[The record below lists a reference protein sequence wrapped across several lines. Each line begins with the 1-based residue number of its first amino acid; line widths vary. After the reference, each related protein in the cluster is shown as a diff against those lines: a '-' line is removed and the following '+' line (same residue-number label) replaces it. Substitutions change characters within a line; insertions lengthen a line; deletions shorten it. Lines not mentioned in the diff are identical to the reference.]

1 MTEPTYAVVAGAAYD
16 PFGPEPRAP
25 IGSRVSLH
33 PLDLDDTADI
43 VLGRAKIVNIDK
55 DGSFGPVH
63 LWPGIWR
70 VGLPDGTPRTSPSR
84 RV

>member
-25 IGSRVSLH
+25 IGSRVSFH

-55 DGSFGPVH
+55 DGSFGPGH